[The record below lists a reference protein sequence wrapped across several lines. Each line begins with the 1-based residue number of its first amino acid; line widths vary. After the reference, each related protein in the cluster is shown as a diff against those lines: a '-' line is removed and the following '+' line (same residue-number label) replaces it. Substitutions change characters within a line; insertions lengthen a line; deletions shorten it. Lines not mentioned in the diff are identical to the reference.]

1 MVGRGGCVEDISSA
15 DLGQLYLELHHR
27 FYRLVDEA
35 MVSAGLSLSRAKV
48 LKQLQENGPMK
59 QVTLAATLGLA
70 GRSVTE
76 AVDALERQSLAV
88 RRVDPN
94 DRRVWLVDITSA
106 GATALTNAMAAKTR
120 AMHDIFGALD
130 APARAELARLLV
142 SLRDR
147 LAHDPGELHAQ
158 Q

>member
-1 MVGRGGCVEDISSA
+1 MEDISSV

-48 LKQLQENGPMK
+48 LKQLHENGPMK
-59 QVTLAATLGLA
+59 QVALAATLGLA
-70 GRSVTE
+70 GRSVTD
-76 AVDALERQSLAV
+76 AVDALERQSFAV
-88 RRVDPN
+88 RKVDPN

-106 GATALTNAMAAKTR
+106 GTTALTNAMAAKTR
-120 AMHDIFGALD
+120 AMQDIFGALD

-147 LAHDPGELHAQ
+147 LTHDPGELHAQ
-158 Q
+158 C